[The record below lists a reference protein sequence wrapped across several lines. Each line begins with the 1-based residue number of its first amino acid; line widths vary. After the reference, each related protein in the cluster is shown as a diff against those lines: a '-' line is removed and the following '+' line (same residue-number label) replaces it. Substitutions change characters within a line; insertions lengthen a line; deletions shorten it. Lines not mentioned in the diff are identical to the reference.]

1 MKARKVNN
9 LNLKQKMEEAFRK
22 PPSKFFLYSQSEE
35 GQSELKELVNSLSK
49 TYKNKTKEE
58 IIEILAS
65 TRLETQ
71 FRKKSTSMGGKSK
84 HAPYQK
90 HYQMVRGVYSE
101 LLSKKETFDEIISIK
116 SLHKA
121 LDEKYPNIHWNNNKI
136 ETTKEKIR
144 DGKVVVN
151 ISQMHRA
158 IASEHKFFLISESAS
173 INT

>member
-1 MKARKVNN
+1 MKIKKINN
-9 LNLKQKMEEAFRK
+9 LKLKKKMEEAFRK
-22 PPSKFFLYSQSEE
+22 PPSKFILYSQSKE
-35 GQSELKELVNSLSK
+35 GQSELKALVNSLNK

-90 HYQMVRGVYSE
+90 HYQMVREVYSE

-121 LDEKYPNIHWNNNKI
+121 LDEKYSNIHWNNNKI
-136 ETTKEKIR
+136 ETTKEKTYNS
-144 DGKVVVN
+144 KPVVN
-151 ISQMHRA
+151 IAQMHRC
-158 IASEHKFFLISESAS
+158 IATEHKLFLISESAS
-173 INT
+173 IDT